1 MLSTAYYFLQVFF
14 CSAVLMGYYWLVLRD
29 KKFHQ
34 YNRFYL
40 ISVLLMSWII
50 PLIKIQ
56 WTKPVT
62 TDAQVINFLSIVA
75 DNNAEIDGRE
85 VIDLHVVNRH
95 HHDPLAGRGDSDDF
109 YAVRGV
115 AFIFLGAE

>member
-75 DNNAEIDGRE
+75 DNNAEIDA
-85 VIDLHVVNRH
+85 N
-95 HHDPLAGRGDSDDF
+95 LAKTSYQFLQKCRRCIPHSHPSKGD
-109 YAVRGV
+109 AL
-115 AFIFLGAE
+115 FILSIYFLA